1 MHRRTVWVGTLVLAL
16 VLALAATAA
25 AESTVGKQQRLRT
38 EIGTRHLDRAKWTSH
53 GSDSPGDGNHRRLH
67 AVVGHDEDTSDTQYS
82 YLSFY
87 SRAGLALDEPV
98 DQVTN
103 LSFEFEEDGHV
114 GAGAPRISVE
124 VDNGDILYL
133 AGFYCN
139 HATRNPAW
147 GRADFTGFTSDCII
161 WDNHGNQFAADGTS
175 TAWQV
180 YASSH
185 SGAKVN
191 RAYVV
196 LDEEGT
202 YSLDK
207 ISLGAGR
214 MYISHSNRAKR
225 CASEAAC

>member
-38 EIGTRHLDRAKWTSH
+38 EVGTRHLDRAKWTH

-67 AVVGHDEDTSDTQYS
+67 AFVGHDEDTSDTQYS

-87 SRAGLALDEPV
+87 SRASLAIDEPA
-98 DQVTN
+98 DEVTN
-103 LSFEFEEDGHV
+103 LSFEFRERNHV

-124 VDNGDILYL
+124 VDNGDILYM

-139 HATRNPAW
+139 HATTNPAW

-180 YASSH
+180 YVSSH
-185 SGAKVN
+185 PGVQVN

-202 YSLDK
+202 YNLDK

-214 MYISHSNRAKR
+214 MYIGHFNRAKR
-225 CASEAAC
+225 CATEAAC